1 MSKVARFQTY
11 PSGDDP
17 ALVVAQTKRAIRS
30 GDRVAFRDLSK
41 RIATSIETY
50 WHETWNGVERT
61 TPADQSP
68 NYVNNLQAKVNLLV
82 AAGMTLIESGSQEW
96 LAEIFESLERV
107 EKLGTQTLLG
117 NQGYK
122 PREIAVAPTGTLLFA
137 YVALMAMAIKM
148 KDAVSIKELAS
159 LEFEEDDGFKRSV
172 ISNGFIAYP
181 IALGGQGSEAW
192 THVIEQ
198 WDTSDWLEEFFVE
211 KPEYEKYAR
220 QVNFLMSLICVA
232 KRYQRLGGGQYF
244 PFPIYRMGS
253 IKEAVALLKT
263 LSYRDR
269 FAVELATTV
278 FAETFDE
285 FIAAYPDRCGQL
297 NAYPDRGTLWHEAL
311 PCDIF
316 QSNTD

>member
-1 MSKVARFQTY
+1 M
-11 PSGDDP
+11 
-17 ALVVAQTKRAIRS
+17 
-30 GDRVAFRDLSK
+30 
-41 RIATSIETY
+41 
-50 WHETWNGVERT
+50 
-61 TPADQSP
+61 
-68 NYVNNLQAKVNLLV
+68 V

-220 QVNFLMSLICVA
+220 QVNFLMSPICVA

-278 FAETFDE
+278 SLRRLMSSSPRIRIDAD
-285 FIAAYPDRCGQL
+285 
-297 NAYPDRGTLWHEAL
+297 N
-311 PCDIF
+311 
-316 QSNTD
+316 